1 MATTQSKLK
10 QVRYYTNLDPYYVD
24 VDNRPLKDI
33 SDNIGILAD
42 QLDITKG
49 AFNRGSL
56 AAASIGIQFSM
67 DQAFV
72 GNLYFPGG
80 LNLNIL
86 FGYLVQTTPFDI
98 DNPYFRVPTMAVHEE
113 PTNLINLA
121 APGTAGKSIKYLVQ
135 AYMEEATAASI
146 VPGVDSLTKV
156 ARFAIKSSGEYTSTN
171 AEPIIYPDTGNTA
184 CFSFVIKF
192 GQTSLTKNDI
202 TAIHWIDQSNISDLV
217 TGQSKT
223 KLENARFRKY
233 RASQTVPKGSKI
245 FSTVGFPNIDL
256 SYGKDSLEVYVTG
269 VHQTNFSIDT
279 ALHQVILGGELDYD
293 SEVTVVQ
300 TRVFT
305 YGNITI

>member
-10 QVRYYTNLDPYYVD
+10 QVRYFTNLDPYYVD

-33 SDNIGILAD
+33 MDNVGILAD

-49 AFNRGSL
+49 SFNRGSL
-56 AAASIGIQFSM
+56 AAASIGIQFST

-86 FGYLVQTTPFDI
+86 FGYLVQTIPYDI
-98 DNPYFRVPTMAVHEE
+98 DNPFFRVPTMAVHDE
-113 PTNLINLA
+113 PTNLVNLA
-121 APGTAGKSIKYLVQ
+121 APGATGKSIKYLVQ
-135 AYMEEATAASI
+135 AYMEDATAQSV

-156 ARFAIKSSGEYTSTN
+156 ARFSIKSSGEYTSTS
-171 AEPIIYPDTGNTA
+171 AEPILYPDTGCTA
-184 CFSFVIKF
+184 CFTFVIKF

-202 TAIHWIDQSNISDLV
+202 TSIHWIDQSNISDLV
-217 TGQSKT
+217 TGQSQT
-223 KLENARFRKY
+223 KLENARFRRF
-233 RASQTVPKGSKI
+233 RASQVVVKGSKI
-245 FSTVGFPNIDL
+245 VNLTSFPDIDL
-256 SYGKDSLEVYVTG
+256 SYGKDSLSVYVTG

-279 ALHQVILGGELDYD
+279 TLHQVILGGELDYD

-300 TRVFT
+300 ERIYT

>member
-10 QVRYYTNLDPYYVD
+10 QVRYYTGLDPYYVD
-24 VDNRPLKDI
+24 VDNRPLQDI
-33 SDNIGILAD
+33 SDNLNILAD

-49 AFNRGSL
+49 SFNRGSL
-56 AAASIGIQFSM
+56 AAAAIGIQFST

-80 LNLNIL
+80 LNMNIL
-86 FGYLVQTTPFDI
+86 FGYLIQTIPFDI
-98 DNPYFRVPTMAVHEE
+98 DNPFFRVPTMAIHDE
-113 PTNLINLA
+113 PTNLVNLA
-121 APGTAGKSIKYLVQ
+121 APSVVGKNIKYLVQ
-135 AYMEEATAASI
+135 GYMEEATATSI

-156 ARFAIKSSGEYTSTN
+156 ARFSLKSSGEYDDTA
-171 AEPIIYPDTGNTA
+171 AEPIMYADAGNTA
-184 CFSFVIKF
+184 VLSFVIKY
-192 GQTSLTKNDI
+192 GQTSLTVNDI

-223 KLENARFRKY
+223 KLENARFRKF
-233 RASQTVPKGSKI
+233 RASMVVPKGSKI
-245 FSTVGFPNIDL
+245 VDLTNHIDIDL
-256 SYGKDSLEVYVTG
+256 SYGKDSLDVYVTG
-269 VHQTNFSIDT
+269 VHQTHFSIDT
-279 ALHQVILGGELDYD
+279 VNHTVILGGELDYD

>member
-24 VDNRPLKDI
+24 VDNRPLKDMT
-33 SDNIGILAD
+33 DNINILAD

-49 AFNRGSL
+49 SFNRGSL
-56 AAASIGIQFSM
+56 AAAAIGIQFAT

-80 LNLNIL
+80 LNLNVL
-86 FGYLVQTTPFDI
+86 FGYLIQTIPFDI
-98 DNPYFRVPTMAVHEE
+98 DNPYFRVPTMAIHDS
-113 PTNLINLA
+113 PTNLTNLA
-121 APGTAGKSIKYLVQ
+121 APKTVGTSIKYLLQ
-135 AYMEEATAASI
+135 GYMEEATALSI

-156 ARFAIKSSGEYTSTN
+156 ARFSIKSSGEYASTA
-171 AEPIIYPDTGNTA
+171 AEPIMYPDTGCTA
-184 CFSFVIKF
+184 VLSFVIHY
-192 GQTSLTKNDI
+192 GQTNLTANDI

-223 KLENARFRKY
+223 KLENARFRKF
-233 RASQTVPKGSKI
+233 RASQMVQKGSKLVNL
-245 FSTVGFPNIDL
+245 TGFPDIDL
-256 SYGKDSLEVYVTG
+256 SYGKDSLDVYVTG

-279 ALHQVILGGELDYD
+279 VNHTVILGGELDYD

>member
-56 AAASIGIQFSM
+56 AAASIGIQFST

-86 FGYLVQTTPFDI
+86 FGYLVQTIPFDI
-98 DNPYFRVPTMAVHEE
+98 DNPFFRVPTMAVHDE
-113 PTNLINLA
+113 PTNLVNLA

-156 ARFAIKSSGEYTSTN
+156 ARFAIKSSGEYTSTD
-171 AEPIIYPDTGNTA
+171 AEPIMQPDTGNTA

-223 KLENARFRKY
+223 KLENARFRKF
-233 RASQTVPKGSKI
+233 RKSQTVAKGSKI
-245 FSTVGFPNIDL
+245 VDLTSAPDIDL
-256 SYGKDSLEVYVTG
+256 SYGKDSLDVYVTG

-279 ALHQVILGGELDYD
+279 GLHQVILGGELDYD

>member
-10 QVRYYTNLDPYYVD
+10 QVRYYTNLDAYYVD

-33 SDNIGILAD
+33 GDNLNILAD

-49 AFNRGSL
+49 SFNRGSL
-56 AAASIGIQFSM
+56 AAAAIGIQFAT

-72 GNLYFPGG
+72 GNLFFPGG

-86 FGYLVQTTPFDI
+86 FGYLIQTIPYDI
-98 DNPYFRVPTMAVHEE
+98 DNPYFRVPTMAIHDE
-113 PTNLINLA
+113 PTNLVNVA
-121 APGTAGKSIKYLVQ
+121 APKTTGKSIKYLVQ
-135 AYMEEATAASI
+135 GYMEEATATSV

-156 ARFAIKSSGEYTSTN
+156 ARFSLKSSGEYDSTA
-171 AEPIIYPDTGNTA
+171 AEPIMYADSGCTGVV
-184 CFSFVIKF
+184 SFVVKF
-192 GQTSLTKNDI
+192 GQTGLTANDI

-223 KLENARFRKY
+223 KLENARFRKF
-233 RASQTVPKGSKI
+233 RASQTVQKGSKLVNL
-245 FSTVGFPNIDL
+245 TGFPDIDL
-256 SYGKDSLEVYVTG
+256 SYGKDSLDVYITG
-269 VHQTNFSIDT
+269 VHQTNYSIDT
-279 ALHQVILGGELDYD
+279 VNHTVILGGELDYD

-300 TRVFT
+300 SRIYT